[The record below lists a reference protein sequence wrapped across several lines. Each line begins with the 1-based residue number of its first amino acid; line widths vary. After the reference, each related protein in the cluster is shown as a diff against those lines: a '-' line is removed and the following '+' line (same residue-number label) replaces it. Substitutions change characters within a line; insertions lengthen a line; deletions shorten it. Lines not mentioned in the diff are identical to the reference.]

1 MTLTQAV
8 MSAGGISR
16 SGKTSVRVS
25 RRNLEGFLTASEYSL
40 RSIEEGKS
48 QDPLLQ
54 AGDRIDVFQRM

>member
-25 RRNLEGFLTASEYSL
+25 RRNQQGFLTASDYNL

-54 AGDRIDVFQRM
+54 AGDRIEVIQSM